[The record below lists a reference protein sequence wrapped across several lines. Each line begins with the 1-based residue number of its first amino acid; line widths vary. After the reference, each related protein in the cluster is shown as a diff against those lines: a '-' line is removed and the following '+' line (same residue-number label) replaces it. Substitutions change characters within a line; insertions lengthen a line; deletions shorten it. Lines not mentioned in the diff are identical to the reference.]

1 MATKNEQECTMT
13 AAVADIRRQTK
24 SLVQRAEIKRQS
36 RMLAY
41 EEIGS
46 QIGTSGMW
54 VRGFVKGYDRYSLNH
69 IVALNIQA
77 LYRKYEAVCLAIETD
92 TETMRRERTYAATQS
107 NNSEP
112 RREDTPTSQFLPP
125 LDL

>member
-24 SLVQRAEIKRQS
+24 SLVQRAEIRRQS
-36 RMLAY
+36 KMLAY
-41 EEIGS
+41 DEIGS

-54 VRGFVKGYDRYSLNH
+54 VHGFVKGYDRYRLNH

-77 LYRKYEAVCLAIETD
+77 LYQKYEAVCSVIEAN
-92 TETMRRERTYAATQS
+92 TETMLRDESYAAPKS
-107 NNSEP
+107 HS
-112 RREDTPTSQFLPP
+112 REYPSQDTPTSQFLPP
-125 LDL
+125 LEL